1 MAHTA
6 DGGRALVVAHQDEG
20 ALGVQVQCPL
30 QGRKEGKEDVPETID
45 GAGPVGDE
53 VPPTGEQEL
62 QFGEVALAGND
73 LREVGSHPG
82 LFGDDVSITGIG
94 LELPRVGVAHTLH
107 GQGREVEDSADP
119 SPTKRQK
126 QRRAA
131 PWLVDGPHRLLRQG
145 EDFVDQLKEVDLV
158 VFYPAGE
165 DLLSR
170 SVEHVS
176 PVELFAGVDADPHLV
191 VHEHLHPS
199 VAGDR
204 VPVEYSADGSL
215 CSESWTSSPI
225 SMSGRSLL
233 ERPRA
238 IPFKPSLA
246 AEQNKPSS
254 APLGVIQELYPNDK
268 HNDKE
273 QTMCRWLAY
282 SGSPILLE
290 ELLYKPE
297 HSLIDQSLHSRL
309 GVETTNGDGFGVGWY
324 GPDAQTPAVFHSIE
338 PAWND
343 RNLREVAGHVQSP
356 LFLAHIRASTG
367 TAVQQT
373 NCHPFRHDR
382 WLWVHNGLVRDFH
395 RVKRE
400 LALAVDESL
409 YPQMEGST
417 DSEMLFYLALTFG
430 LEENPPAAV
439 ERMVGHV
446 EEVGHRHGTEHPI
459 QMTIG
464 TTDGSSVWAFRY
476 SSEGKSRSLYYS
488 TDMRSVRE
496 MYPER
501 PRLQEAS
508 DETRII
514 VSEPI
519 VDLPGAWN
527 EVPESSYGVVRDGED
542 ELHEFRPLR

>member
-1 MAHTA
+1 
-6 DGGRALVVAHQDEG
+6 
-20 ALGVQVQCPL
+20 
-30 QGRKEGKEDVPETID
+30 
-45 GAGPVGDE
+45 
-53 VPPTGEQEL
+53 
-62 QFGEVALAGND
+62 
-73 LREVGSHPG
+73 
-82 LFGDDVSITGIG
+82 
-94 LELPRVGVAHTLH
+94 
-107 GQGREVEDSADP
+107 
-119 SPTKRQK
+119 
-126 QRRAA
+126 
-131 PWLVDGPHRLLRQG
+131 
-145 EDFVDQLKEVDLV
+145 
-158 VFYPAGE
+158 
-165 DLLSR
+165 
-170 SVEHVS
+170 
-176 PVELFAGVDADPHLV
+176 
-191 VHEHLHPS
+191 
-199 VAGDR
+199 
-204 VPVEYSADGSL
+204 
-215 CSESWTSSPI
+215 
-225 SMSGRSLL
+225 
-233 ERPRA
+233 
-238 IPFKPSLA
+238 
-246 AEQNKPSS
+246 
-254 APLGVIQELYPNDK
+254 
-268 HNDKE
+268 
-273 QTMCRWLAY
+273 MCRWLAY

-324 GPDAQTPAVFHSIE
+324 GPDTGTPAVFHSIE

-373 NCHPFRHDR
+373 NCHPFRHGR

-395 RVKRE
+395 LIKRE

-430 LEENPPAAV
+430 LEDDPPAAV

-488 TDMRSVRE
+488 TDLRSVRE

-527 EVPESSYGVVRDGED
+527 EVRESSYGVVRDGED

>member
-1 MAHTA
+1 
-6 DGGRALVVAHQDEG
+6 
-20 ALGVQVQCPL
+20 
-30 QGRKEGKEDVPETID
+30 
-45 GAGPVGDE
+45 
-53 VPPTGEQEL
+53 
-62 QFGEVALAGND
+62 
-73 LREVGSHPG
+73 
-82 LFGDDVSITGIG
+82 
-94 LELPRVGVAHTLH
+94 
-107 GQGREVEDSADP
+107 
-119 SPTKRQK
+119 
-126 QRRAA
+126 
-131 PWLVDGPHRLLRQG
+131 
-145 EDFVDQLKEVDLV
+145 
-158 VFYPAGE
+158 
-165 DLLSR
+165 
-170 SVEHVS
+170 
-176 PVELFAGVDADPHLV
+176 
-191 VHEHLHPS
+191 
-199 VAGDR
+199 
-204 VPVEYSADGSL
+204 
-215 CSESWTSSPI
+215 
-225 SMSGRSLL
+225 
-233 ERPRA
+233 
-238 IPFKPSLA
+238 
-246 AEQNKPSS
+246 
-254 APLGVIQELYPNDK
+254 
-268 HNDKE
+268 
-273 QTMCRWLAY
+273 MCRWLAY

-297 HSLIDQSLHSRL
+297 HSLIDQSLHARL
-309 GVETTNGDGFGVGWY
+309 GVDTTNGDGFGVGWY
-324 GPDAQTPAVFHSIE
+324 DTDNAQTPAVFRSIE

-343 RNLREVAGHVQSP
+343 RNLREVAGHVLSP

-400 LALAVDESL
+400 LALTVDESL
-409 YPQMEGST
+409 YPHMEGST

-488 TDMRSVRE
+488 ADMRSVRE

-527 EVPESSYGVVRDGED
+527 EVPESSYGVVREGED
-542 ELHEFRPLR
+542 ELHPFRSR